1 MDLKK
6 NLMLFLVIVI
16 VVAFFLPWISVES
29 AVVGKVSKILTG
41 KTQATIGS
49 VSGFKVPILANSEE
63 SRLMIAVIKIFQPD
77 ITNADKKSFLIWVI
91 PLLAVVIFLVGNT
104 SKTNQWIRL
113 VFGILGILIFVGVTY
128 KIITTDLDKM
138 IIKVNI
144 EYGLWLIIFG
154 YLGIGI
160 LQIGEFLKLRKFSER

>member
-6 NLMLFLVIVI
+6 NLMLILVIVI

-29 AVVGKVSKILTG
+29 AAVGKVSKILTG
-41 KTQATIGS
+41 KAQATIGS

-63 SRLMIAVIKIFQPD
+63 SRFMITVIKIFQPD
-77 ITNADKKSFLIWVI
+77 ITNADKKSFLIWIV
-91 PLLAVVIFLVGNT
+91 PLLAVIIFLVGNAP
-104 SKTNQWIRL
+104 KTNQWIRL
-113 VFGILGILIFVGVTY
+113 AFGVLGILIFVGATY

-138 IIKVNI
+138 IIKVSI
-144 EYGLWLIIFG
+144 GYGLWLILFG

-160 LQIGEFLKLRKFSER
+160 LQISEFLKLRKSG

>member
-91 PLLAVVIFLVGNT
+91 PLLAVVIFLVGNAP
-104 SKTNQWIRL
+104 KTNQWIRL
-113 VFGILGILIFVGVTY
+113 VFGVLGILIFVGVTY